1 MTTTSRQRVTIVKM
15 MRCFGLAYT
24 QAYLIWYNQ
33 AANAMKI
40 ASVGLWWRYLKG
52 VLITIYKNF
61 INNNVINKF

>member
-1 MTTTSRQRVTIVKM
+1 